1 MGKKDD
7 DRLRAVRPTRGS
19 IGFLTKESWELVREF
34 LAQGGVVLDPNQF
47 ERYESAGKTFYRLRP
62 GATATE
68 GRPGGARALG
78 GAFRTVYQA
87 GTPAKWYLQGGQVAG
102 GEGNEAVADIELATV
117 GSEPADGTQKWLE
130 IDGDGEEADGVLLP
144 GFHVTGVSLVSTSSD
159 NVLPEVGTPGTY
171 YHLLG
176 AWNEEVFRPAEG
188 GNLNVTFCPPATFKL
203 V

>member
-1 MGKKDD
+1 MFEGGP
-7 DRLRAVRPTRGS
+7 VHTS
-19 IGFLTKESWELVREF
+19 IPHAEASAKFYEP
-34 LAQGGVVLDPNQF
+34 PNTP
-47 ERYESAGKTFYRLRP
+47 AAP
-62 GATATE
+62 D
-68 GRPGGARALG
+68 
-78 GAFRTVYQA
+78 AFRTVYQA

-102 GEGNEAVADIELATV
+102 GEGNEVVADIELATV

-144 GFHVTGVSLVSTSSD
+144 GFHVTGVTVVSTSSD

-176 AWNEEVFRPAEG
+176 AWNADVFRPAEG